1 MNILVENKNGCDIA
15 EQLSIEDTAR
25 LLKAKKIYLV
35 EGIIYRR
42 TKTQDKPAKKPA
54 KKPSEKYKTKV
65 IKPEA

>member
-1 MNILVENKNGCDIA
+1 MNILIENKNGCDIA
-15 EQLSIEDTAR
+15 EQLTVEDTAK

>member
-1 MNILVENKNGCDIA
+1 MNILIECTNGIDEA
-15 EQLSIEDTAR
+15 GQLSIGDTAK